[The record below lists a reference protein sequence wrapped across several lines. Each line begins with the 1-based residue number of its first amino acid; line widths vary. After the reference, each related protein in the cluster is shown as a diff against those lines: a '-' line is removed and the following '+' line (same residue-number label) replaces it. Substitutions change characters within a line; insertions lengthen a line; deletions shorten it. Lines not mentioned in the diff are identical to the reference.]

1 MSDVQRREFGGA
13 LLDGFR
19 NSKTAQ
25 SVRPLLSPLGN
36 FHFSQEMLQGML
48 RRAAC
53 KDLDADDEIRPSSG
67 ELRQS
72 KGESGMAADEN
83 RNGDRD
89 QDREIGRYRQAAIS
103 TLEQLEWI
111 VGYLHKIRKPELA
124 QAVDRNRKQI
134 IEKIR

>member
-1 MSDVQRREFGGA
+1 MALGIQRQRKVCGPCSPHLAIFT
-13 LLDGFR
+13 FR
-19 NSKTAQ
+19 RKCCK
-25 SVRPLLSPLGN
+25 
-36 FHFSQEMLQGML
+36 GML

-72 KGESGMAADEN
+72 RGESGMAADEN

>member
-1 MSDVQRREFGGA
+1 MA
-13 LLDGFR
+13 LELKDSAKCAAPAR
-19 NSKTAQ
+19 PAWQLQ
-25 SVRPLLSPLGN
+25 S
-36 FHFSQEMLQGML
+36 SQEMLQEML
-48 RRAAC
+48 REPHAM
-53 KDLDADDEIRPSSG
+53 DLDADDEIRPSSG

-72 KGESGMAADEN
+72 KGESGMAADGS

-89 QDREIGRYRQAAIS
+89 RDREIGRYRQAAIS

-124 QAVDRNRKQI
+124 QAVDHNRKQI